1 METWTDTPGDWL
13 AILSIFAI
21 LLAALGWYIRTELAK
36 TRSEFKENGGSTAK
50 DQWVRIEADL
60 LEIKSMFIQHLIN
73 HQADRRR
80 EQLPYIGPDR
90 RGNDAQYPE

>member
-50 DQWVRIEADL
+50 DQWVRIETHL

-73 HQADRRR
+73 HQVDRRR

-90 RGNDAQYPE
+90 RGNDAEHPE